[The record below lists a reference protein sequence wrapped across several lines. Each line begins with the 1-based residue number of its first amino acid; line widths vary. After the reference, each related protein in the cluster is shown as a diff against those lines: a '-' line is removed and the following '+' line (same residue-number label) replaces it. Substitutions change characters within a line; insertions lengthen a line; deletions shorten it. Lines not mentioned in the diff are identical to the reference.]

1 MFSKTLE
8 HAIKAVVFV
17 AKHSL
22 DGNRVNLKEI
32 AAGID
37 SPVAFT
43 AKILQVLARNG
54 FIYSIKGAHGGFEM
68 ETSTMKKLA
77 LLQVVTA
84 VDGDHI
90 QTHCAMG
97 LKNCSGSNPCPF
109 HERYAPVRRELILV
123 LETTSIYDM
132 AIGLITGKSSLKA

>member
-1 MFSKTLE
+1 MFSKTCE

-22 DGNRVNLKEI
+22 EGNRVNLKEI

-43 AKILQVLARNG
+43 AKILQLLVRNG

-68 ETSTMKKLA
+68 EPGSIMKLSM
-77 LLQVVTA
+77 LQIVMA
-84 VDGDHI
+84 FDGDHI
-90 QTHCAMG
+90 QTHCVMG
-97 LKNCSGSNPCPF
+97 VKNCSGANPCPF

-123 LETTSIYDM
+123 LETTSIYEM
-132 AIGLITGKSSLKA
+132 AIGLITGKTTLID